1 MWQIHAQ
8 MALDLAR
15 ERAEEARLNTLAA
28 QARQHAALETR
39 LHGPL
44 VVRPSRL
51 RLAVA
56 ATLRAASSLFGSIS
70 DAACDAATRLDHR
83 TA

>member
-15 ERAEEARLNTLAA
+15 DRADEARRQRLASLARQQTAFEARLHRLPGRPGRPRRAA
-28 QARQHAALETR
+28 ASA
-39 LHGPL
+39 
-44 VVRPSRL
+44 
-51 RLAVA
+51 
-56 ATLRAASSLFGSIS
+56 LRAASGLFGSIS
-70 DAACDAATRLDHR
+70 DAACDAAARLDHR

>member
-8 MALDLAR
+8 RALDLAR
-15 ERAEEARLNTLAA
+15 ERTEEARRHELAA
-28 QARQHAALETR
+28 RARRHAALEAR
-39 LHGPL
+39 LHGVPTPTS
-44 VVRPSRL
+44 RP
-51 RLAVA
+51 RLATA
-56 ATLRAASSLFGSIS
+56 AALRAASGLFGSIS